1 MLHIN
6 QSRRTGLPMSF
17 IAQLEPD
24 ALLKAFTAHPPLGF
38 TVDESPQGM
47 PGFVAPFN
55 LLTTA
60 DDALRRRISGF
71 PLYRW
76 WGRLLQWRT
85 RFAGT
90 TVSEYAPLPRA
101 VSPLELARGLKAA
114 HGRECKLL
122 IVKDIAQDSPLL
134 SDAENTHA
142 RAFAAACEAE
152 GYVLLE
158 GQALAW
164 VPIDFTSN
172 DDYLARLSSGRRKNI
187 RRKLRSR
194 ADLEIEAV
202 ATGDARFNDAVTL
215 AQFQALFDN
224 VYAQSEI
231 HFDQLTAAYFRAL
244 LQDAQS
250 HGVVFVYRHAG
261 QMIGWN
267 LCYEYGGKLIDKY
280 VGFAY
285 PQARENNLYF
295 VSWMHNLEYARQ
307 HGLTHYVAGWTDPE
321 VKSFLGARMT
331 FTRHAVYARNSLLR
345 ALLRRLG
352 GHFESDRSWQATQKL
367 EDSAADNQQDG

>member
-1 MLHIN
+1 
-6 QSRRTGLPMSF
+6 MSF

-24 ALLKAFTAHPPLGF
+24 ALLAQFMAHPPIGF
-38 TVDESPQGM
+38 AVEISPQGM
-47 PGFVAPFN
+47 PCFVAPFD

-60 DDALRRRISGF
+60 DDALRQRVTAL

-76 WGRLLQWRT
+76 WGRALRWRT

-101 VSPLELARGLKAA
+101 VSPLALAQGLKAA
-114 HGRECKLL
+114 YARECRLL

-134 SDAENTHA
+134 SDADNA
-142 RAFAAACEAE
+142 QASAFASACEAE

-164 VPIDFTSN
+164 VPIDFASG
-172 DDYLARLSSGRRKNI
+172 DDYLSRLSSSRRKNI

-194 ADLEIEAV
+194 ADLEIETV
-202 ATGDARFNDAVTL
+202 RTGDPRFDDDATL
-215 AQFQALFDN
+215 REFYTLFDN

-231 HFDQLTAAYFRAL
+231 HFDRLSEDFFRAL
-244 LQDAQS
+244 LRDPQTD
-250 HGVVFVYRHAG
+250 GVVFVYRHAG
-261 QMIGWN
+261 RMIGWN
-267 LCYEYGGKLIDKY
+267 LCYEEGGKLIDKY
-280 VGFAY
+280 IGFAY
-285 PQARENNLYF
+285 PQAREHNLYF
-295 VSWMHNLEYARQ
+295 VSWMHNLDYARQ
-307 HGLTHYVAGWTDPE
+307 RGLTHYVAGWTDPQ

-331 FTRHAVYARNSLLR
+331 FTRHAVYARNPLLR

-352 GHFESDRSWQATQKL
+352 GHFESDRQWQTTP
-367 EDSAADNQQDG
+367 EVADAQP